1 MDQDL
6 CVVCG
11 EELDEL
17 NSAVCGACGGR
28 YHLVVRTDMP
38 GKDCGD
44 VSLNE
49 AYLALQYACANCLG
63 EGPATP
69 SSAET
74 SAEKPEESPRRPTR
88 SERARASRSRRR
100 YRKR

>member
-1 MDQDL
+1 MEQDL
-6 CVVCG
+6 CVVC
-11 EELDEL
+11 
-17 NSAVCGACGGR
+17 GR

-49 AYLALQYACANCLG
+49 GYLALQYTCANCLG
-63 EGPATP
+63 DGAASA
-69 SSAET
+69 SSADA
-74 SAEKPEESPRRPTR
+74 SAESTKEGPRRPTR
-88 SERARASRSRRR
+88 SERARASRVRRR

>member
-1 MDQDL
+1 MGQDL

-28 YHLVVRTDMP
+28 YHLIVRTDMP
-38 GKDCGD
+38 GKDCGS

-49 AYLALQYACANCLG
+49 AYLALQYTCANCLG
-63 EGPATP
+63 DGPVSPA
-69 SSAET
+69 SADASDE
-74 SAEKPEESPRRPTR
+74 SPEEGPRRPTR
-88 SERARASRSRRR
+88 SERARTSRIRRR